1 MSWEM
6 IRIRAFIGID
16 LGNDCKAYI
25 HGLQQSLRKYA
36 VRGRWKHSDN
46 FHLTLKFLDEIDEKQ
61 QRLIEKML
69 SDVCMSRESFGLEV
83 SELGSF
89 RGRDSIRVLWLGLT
103 GELKPLQSLAGDIE
117 KALIQIGFPAENRP
131 YVPHITI
138 GQDIV
143 FEHSFEQV
151 RDSVGHIG
159 FGPMKIEKL
168 TLFKSEQLQNKRVY
182 TKISEF
188 GFENQ

>member
-1 MSWEM
+1 M

-16 LGNDCKAYI
+16 FESDCKAYI
-25 HGLQQSLRKYA
+25 YELQQSLRKYA

-46 FHLTLKFLDEIDEKQ
+46 FHLTLKFLDEIDGKQ
-61 QRLIEKML
+61 QRQIEEAL
-69 SDVCMSRESFGLEV
+69 NDICMRQDSFRLEV
-83 SELGSF
+83 SELGTF
-89 RGRDSIRVLWLGLT
+89 KGRDSIRVLWLGLT

-117 KALIQIGFPAENRP
+117 KALIPLGFPAEKRP

-143 FEHSFEQV
+143 FERPFEQV
-151 RDSVGHIG
+151 RDSVGRIG

-168 TLFKSEQLQNKRVY
+168 TLFKSEQIQNKRVY
-182 TKISEF
+182 TKISEL
-188 GFENQ
+188 GFK